1 MVLLLMK
8 EDDDDDG
15 EETMQCARAIPLE
28 SAPRRRIICGNLTSH
43 DNDDDD
49 EEDATIVATQP
60 INVQLSN
67 LDYSFHPRLSLLT
80 GVIKILMLVAKGGQ
94 RIFFLCIRCV
104 SSFVATRLGST
115 RTVATSKR
123 DKEVYNL

>member
-43 DNDDDD
+43 DNDDD